1 MTEIDGTLLDAL
13 QQELADRGR
22 DDAIT
27 SAELAE
33 RLDINDGEASPTT
46 RKAVRALLTER
57 GVPIRSGNVGYW
69 VCQSEAEAEEYV
81 DDLQGRIEGIEQR
94 LTAFQSA
101 WQEWNRAK
109 IPKGARE
116 RIKADPVLELN
127 DFEPADFRPDI
138 RADGGETDAE

>member
-1 MTEIDGTLLDAL
+1 MTEIDGTLLNEL

-33 RLDINDGEASPTT
+33 WLDIDDGEASPTT

-81 DDLQGRIEGIEQR
+81 ADLEGRIEGIEQR
-94 LTAFQSA
+94 LTAFREA
-101 WQEWNRAK
+101 WRSWNRAK
-109 IPKGARE
+109 IPKDARE
-116 RIKADPVLELN
+116 KIKADQVLEID
-127 DFEPADFRPDI
+127 DFEPADFRPV
-138 RADGGETDAE
+138 ADGGEER